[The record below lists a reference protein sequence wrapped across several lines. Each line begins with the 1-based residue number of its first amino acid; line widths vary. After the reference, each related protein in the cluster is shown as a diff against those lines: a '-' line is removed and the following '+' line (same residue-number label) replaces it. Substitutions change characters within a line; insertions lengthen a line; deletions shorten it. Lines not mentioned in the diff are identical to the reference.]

1 MKEYLQ
7 GLGFVLPLDDME
19 PWIRGWDDWMGVF
32 LWFCQP
38 VFSVD
43 FPSNSDADA
52 GPARGLCFSMLTVR
66 YAAYGTLSRMIA

>member
-1 MKEYLQ
+1 
-7 GLGFVLPLDDME
+7 
-19 PWIRGWDDWMGVF
+19 MGVF